1 MFNTLVKVVT
11 WVPKDTYIN
20 LLDST
25 SYKFKCNETTLIFN
39 IISQLSQL
47 KIFYLFIVNCP
58 INI

>member
-47 KIFYLFIVNCP
+47 KIF
-58 INI
+58 